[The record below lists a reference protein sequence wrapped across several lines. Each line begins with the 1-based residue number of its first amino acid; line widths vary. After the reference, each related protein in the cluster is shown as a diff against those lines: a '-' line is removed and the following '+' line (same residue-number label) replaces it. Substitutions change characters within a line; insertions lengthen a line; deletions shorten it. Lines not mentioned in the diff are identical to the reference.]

1 MGSRSERDKK
11 WSQKAAAAEQ
21 LVQRA
26 ISFHSMADD
35 VLAIKDRWAEPT
47 SAAIK
52 LTEDVIVAP
61 LRSSHT
67 FPALE
72 FGHRAELSLIK
83 CWRDHKQVSEIG
95 DNKSHNLYVA
105 CFGDGGA
112 VDGRVAWVVVNKYR
126 YTVYLRKGRLV
137 RESEH
142 ATPRFVFDVPSDIQP
157 AMMVLAHY
165 FEPDKA
171 LLDIK
176 IMPLDATM
184 ILDSETDDLLDTI
197 KRTQQAMPA
206 GNKRRRAKSPGPAI
220 GDDNDLRRALQE
232 IRSGDD
238 NAPEPIDDVNA
249 EEVSALDRQRSE
261 KVIESLT
268 DAEFEKRYQKA
279 LEKLYPHG
287 FSKQSTSSTVA
298 LRCPRPYENENP

>member
-11 WSQKAAAAEQ
+11 WSQKAEAAEKV
-21 LVQRA
+21 VQRA
-26 ISFHSMADD
+26 ISFHSMAND

-126 YTVYLRKGRLV
+126 YTTQSI
-137 RESEH
+137 SERVVLC
-142 ATPRFVFDVPSDIQP
+142 ANQSMQRRDLCLTCQVTFSQP
-157 AMMVLAHY
+157 WWFWPTTLNQTKHY
-165 FEPDKA
+165 
-171 LLDIK
+171 
-176 IMPLDATM
+176 
-184 ILDSETDDLLDTI
+184 
-197 KRTQQAMPA
+197 
-206 GNKRRRAKSPGPAI
+206 
-220 GDDNDLRRALQE
+220 
-232 IRSGDD
+232 
-238 NAPEPIDDVNA
+238 
-249 EEVSALDRQRSE
+249 
-261 KVIESLT
+261 
-268 DAEFEKRYQKA
+268 
-279 LEKLYPHG
+279 
-287 FSKQSTSSTVA
+287 
-298 LRCPRPYENENP
+298 